1 MIKVKDCRYIDD
13 DFIVKYEVVTPN
25 ILVYYKDGR
34 VESFLYD
41 VTLERKIIIKMKKQL
56 MENVMF
62 KKMRKRDRYVF
73 LLSFYV
79 FVLISFMEC
88 SSFVNDVNL
97 ENGFW
102 FFSVCGIT
110 LYDLYC
116 FMKNDVLLSEII
128 KDEYFLNNIDGVVEF
143 DVNLLD
149 DYSLNDL
156 KCLKKEK

>member
-1 MIKVKDCRYIDD
+1 MKDCRYVDD
-13 DFIVKYEVVTPN
+13 DFIIKYEVVDDE
-25 ILVYYKDGR
+25 IFVYYKDG
-34 VESFLYD
+34 VVDNFLYD

-56 MENVMF
+56 IENVMF
-62 KKMRKRDRYVF
+62 KKMRKRDRYVS
-73 LLSFYV
+73 LISFYV
-79 FVLISFMEC
+79 LVLVSFMEC
-88 SSFVNDVNL
+88 SSFVSNVNL

-110 LYDLYC
+110 LYDLYY

-128 KDEYFLNNIDGVVEF
+128 KNEYFLNNIDGVIDF

-149 DYSLNDL
+149 DYSLDDL

>member
-1 MIKVKDCRYIDD
+1 MKDCRYVDD
-13 DFIVKYEVVTPN
+13 DFIVRYEVVDDE
-25 ILVYYKDGR
+25 IFVYYKDGKIDN
-34 VESFLYD
+34 FLYN
-41 VTLERKIIIKMKKQL
+41 VMLERKIIVKMKKQL

-62 KKMRKRDRYVF
+62 KKMRKRDRYF
-73 LLSFYV
+73 SLISFYV
-79 FVLISFMEC
+79 FVLFSFIEC
-88 SSFVNDVNL
+88 SSFINDANL
-97 ENGFW
+97 ESGFW

-110 LYDLYC
+110 LYDLYY

-149 DYSLNDL
+149 DYSLYDL

>member
-1 MIKVKDCRYIDD
+1 MKDCRYVDD
-13 DFIVKYEVVTPN
+13 DFIIKYEVVDGE
-25 ILVYYKDGR
+25 IFVYYKDGR
-34 VESFLYD
+34 IDIFLYD
-41 VTLERKIIIKMKKQL
+41 ATLERKIIIKMKKQL
-56 MENVMF
+56 TENVMF
-62 KKMRKRDRYVF
+62 KKMRKRDRYVS
-73 LLSFYV
+73 LISFYV
-79 FVLISFMEC
+79 LVLVSFMEC
-88 SSFVNDVNL
+88 SSFINDANL

-110 LYDLYC
+110 LYDLYY

-149 DYSLNDL
+149 DYSLDDL